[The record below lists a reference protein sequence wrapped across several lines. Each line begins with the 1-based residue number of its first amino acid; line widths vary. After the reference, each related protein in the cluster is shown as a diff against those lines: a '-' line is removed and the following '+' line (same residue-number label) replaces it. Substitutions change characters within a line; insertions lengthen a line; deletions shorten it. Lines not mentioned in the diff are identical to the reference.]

1 MKKFSTSL
9 REHEKNIIDFENKK
23 ILSLTKEELK
33 SCQGAKVFYICR
45 KRILRNAKDKNYWRV
60 KGHSHYTG
68 KYRGAADS
76 ICNLKVNV
84 PNEIPLVFHNS

>member
-45 KRILRNAKDKNYWRV
+45 KRILRNAKDKNY
-60 KGHSHYTG
+60 
-68 KYRGAADS
+68 
-76 ICNLKVNV
+76 
-84 PNEIPLVFHNS
+84 